1 MTLNYNV
8 ICFSKRN
15 SIYPLNVIKIS
26 INLNFCC
33 SRNSFRKIC
42 FAK

>member
-15 SIYPLNVIKIS
+15 SIYPLNVTKIS